1 MDYRDEIKK
10 LVQKIPES
18 VTKGGIMTATM
29 WKQKAV
35 TAYDL
40 ARNPKSN
47 KEQLR
52 RVLDELRRF

>member
-10 LVQKIPES
+10 LIQKIPES
-18 VTKGGIMTATM
+18 VAKGGLMTATM

-40 ARNPKSN
+40 ARSPKSS
-47 KEQLR
+47 KEQLQ

>member
-1 MDYRDEIKK
+1 MDYRDEINK
-10 LVQKIPES
+10 LIQKIPES
-18 VTKGGIMTATM
+18 VAKGGLMTATM

-40 ARNPKSN
+40 ARSPKSS
-47 KEQLR
+47 KEQLQ